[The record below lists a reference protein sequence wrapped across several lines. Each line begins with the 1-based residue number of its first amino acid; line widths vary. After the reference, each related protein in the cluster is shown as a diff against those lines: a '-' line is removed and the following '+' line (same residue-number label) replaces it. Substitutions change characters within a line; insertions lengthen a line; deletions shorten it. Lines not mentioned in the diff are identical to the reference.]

1 MLVRRRGHSPPHAL
15 PTAAPDV
22 AARARRVDDRI
33 LVGAATKGDLDA
45 FEGLVRRYQAPVY
58 RVALRMLGSDAD
70 AQDAT
75 QDTFV
80 RAWQAL
86 GHFRGESSAGT
97 WLYRIVT
104 RRSLDVLAARR
115 HAAVLDDRQPARA
128 GDPAVAAELRQRL
141 QAVTRELAA
150 LPPDQRAALVLRE
163 FEGLPYEQIAEILD
177 TTIPAIK
184 GRIHRARLCIL
195 QHTADW

>member
-1 MLVRRRGHSPPHAL
+1 MLV
-15 PTAAPDV
+15 D
-22 AARARRVDDRI
+22 VDDGI
-33 LVGAATKGDLDA
+33 LVRAATTGDLDA
-45 FEGLVRRYQAPVY
+45 FETLVRRYQAPVY

-80 RAWQAL
+80 RAWQSL
-86 GHFRGESSAGT
+86 GRFRGESSVGT

-128 GDPAVAAELRQRL
+128 GDPAAAAEQRHRL

-184 GRIHRARLCIL
+184 GRIHRARVSVLK
-195 QHTADW
+195 HTRDWR